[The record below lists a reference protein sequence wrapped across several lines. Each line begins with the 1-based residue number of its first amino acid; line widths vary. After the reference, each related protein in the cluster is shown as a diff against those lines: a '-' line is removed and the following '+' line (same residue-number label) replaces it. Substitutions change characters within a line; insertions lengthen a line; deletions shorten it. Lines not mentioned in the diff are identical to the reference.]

1 MTKSSVQSFLTKIGF
16 GGSPQQRAFDKL
28 ISAGNYKKARSSFP
42 NLYKKWKESQKTKNK
57 KTDNK
62 DYRKGGM
69 VLSTT
74 DNRKKK

>member
-1 MTKSSVQSFLTKIGF
+1 MTQSSVKSFLTKIGF
-16 GGSPQQRAFDKL
+16 GGSPQQRAFDRL
-28 ISAGNYKKARSSFP
+28 ISDGNYKKARSSFP
-42 NLYKKWKESQKTKNK
+42 NLYKEWKSSQKTKK
-57 KTDNK
+57 KKADNK

>member
-16 GGSPQQRAFDKL
+16 GGSPQQRAFDRMIADKEF
-28 ISAGNYKKARSSFP
+28 KKARESYP
-42 NLYKKWKESQKTKNK
+42 NLYKAWKSSQKTKKK

>member
-42 NLYKKWKESQKTKNK
+42 NLYKEWKASQKKK
-57 KTDNK
+57 KTDSK

>member
-16 GGSPQQRAFDKL
+16 GGSPQQRAFDKM
-28 ISAGNYKKARSSFP
+28 IDNKDFKKARESYP
-42 NLYKKWKESQKTKNK
+42 NLYRDWKASQKTKKK
-57 KTDNK
+57 KTDSK

-69 VLSTT
+69 VLFTT